1 MHDELLDHQDAL
13 SPRQLVAAAERLG
26 VDVDRFREDL
36 RRREFAPHVA
46 EDVEGADESGV
57 TGTPTFFI
65 NGRRHHGAYDLQT
78 LTREVRT
85 ARTRAL
91 AVT

>member
-1 MHDELLDHQDAL
+1 MHDLLLSHQDEL
-13 SPRQLVAAAERLG
+13 RPRQLVDHAEELG
-26 VDVDRFREDL
+26 LDVERFRDELRKRVWAGRIGED
-36 RRREFAPHVA
+36 VA
-46 EDVEGADESGV
+46 EADSSGV

-65 NGRRHHGAYDLQT
+65 NGRRHHGAYDLET

-91 AVT
+91 S